1 MRAIVV
7 EEFGGPEVLQLTEV
21 TVPEPGPGQVS
32 IDVAYAGVNFAELKS
47 RSVGYRVPALPF
59 RPGLEVSGRIRAIG
73 EGVPEAYGL
82 RPGMPVAAL
91 TRFGGYAEVALAEAD
106 TVFAL
111 PEGVSLRTAAAL
123 PTVLPT
129 AHALLH
135 EIGRLQPGES
145 VLVQGAAG
153 GVGGVVGQLAKLAGA
168 GRVLGVVSGQA
179 KAEYALKTGY
189 DHVFVGAEF
198 TADAVREQTGGRGVD
213 LALDSVG
220 GDTFRESLAALNTFG
235 RLVSFGNAS
244 GDAPWQ
250 AGQTDLY
257 PGRTIAGMSVL
268 ELSHRDPEALRALT
282 ARAFA
287 LVAGGSVDP
296 LISAELPLADVAEA
310 HRLIESRTTTGKL
323 LLRVAGEEQQD
334 D

>member
-7 EEFGGPEVLQLTEV
+7 EEFGGPEVLQLTELP
-21 TVPEPGPGQVS
+21 VPEPGPGQVS
-32 IDVAYAGVNFAELKS
+32 IDVAYAGVNFAELKA
-47 RSVGYRVPALPF
+47 RSSGYRVPALPF
-59 RPGLEVSGRIRAIG
+59 QPGLEVSGRIRAVG

-82 RPGMPVAAL
+82 RPGLPVAAL
-91 TRFGGYAEVALAEAD
+91 TRFGGYADVAVADAD
-106 TVFAL
+106 TVFAV

-135 EIGRLQPGES
+135 EIGRLRTGES

-168 GRVLGVVSGQA
+168 GQVLGVVSSQA

-198 TADAVREQTGGRGVD
+198 TAEAVRERTGGRGVD
-213 LALDSVG
+213 LALDAVG
-220 GDTFRESLAALNTFG
+220 GDTLRESLAALTAFG
-235 RLVSFGNAS
+235 RLVSFGNAG

-250 AGQTDLY
+250 VGQNDLT
-257 PGRTIAGMSVL
+257 PGRTVAGMSIL
-268 ELSHRDPEALRALT
+268 ELSHRAPAELRTLT
-282 ARAFA
+282 DRAFA

-296 LISAELPLADVAEA
+296 LISAELPLADAVEA

-323 LLRVAGEEQQD
+323 LLRVAGE
-334 D
+334 

>member
-7 EEFGGPEVLQLTEV
+7 EEFGGPEVLQLTELP
-21 TVPEPGPGQVS
+21 VPEPGPGQVS
-32 IDVAYAGVNFAELKS
+32 IDVAYAGVNFAELKA
-47 RSVGYRVPALPF
+47 RSNGYRVPALPF
-59 RPGLEVSGRIRAIG
+59 QPGLEVSGRIRAVG

-82 RPGMPVAAL
+82 RPGLPVAAL
-91 TRFGGYAEVALAEAD
+91 TRFGGYADIAVADAD
-106 TVFAL
+106 TVFAV

-135 EIGRLQPGES
+135 EIGRLRAGES

-168 GRVLGVVSGQA
+168 GQVLGVVSSPA

-198 TADAVREQTGGRGVD
+198 TAEAVRERTGGQGVD
-213 LALDSVG
+213 LALDAVG
-220 GDTFRESLAALNTFG
+220 GDTFRESLAALTAFG

-244 GDAPWQ
+244 GEAPWQ
-250 AGQTDLY
+250 LGQNDLT
-257 PGRTIAGMSVL
+257 PGRTVAGLSIL
-268 ELSHRDPEALRALT
+268 ELSHRAPAELRTLT
-282 ARAFA
+282 DRAFA

-296 LISAELPLADVAEA
+296 LISAELPLTDAAEA

-323 LLRVAGEEQQD
+323 LLRVAGE
-334 D
+334 

>member
-7 EEFGGPEVLQLTEV
+7 EEFGGPEVLQLTELP
-21 TVPEPGPGQVS
+21 VPEPGPGQVS
-32 IDVAYAGVNFAELKS
+32 IDVAYAGVNFAELKA
-47 RSVGYRVPALPF
+47 RSSGYRVPALPF
-59 RPGLEVSGRIRAIG
+59 QPGLEVSGRIRAVG

-82 RPGMPVAAL
+82 RPGLPVAAL
-91 TRFGGYAEVALAEAD
+91 TRFGGYADVAVADAD
-106 TVFAL
+106 TVFAV

-135 EIGRLQPGES
+135 EIGRLRTGES

-168 GRVLGVVSGQA
+168 GQVLGVVSSQA

-198 TADAVREQTGGRGVD
+198 TAEAVRERTGGRGVD
-213 LALDSVG
+213 LALDAVG
-220 GDTFRESLAALNTFG
+220 GDTFRESLAALTAFG
-235 RLVSFGNAS
+235 RLVSFGNAG

-250 AGQTDLY
+250 VGQNDLT
-257 PGRTIAGMSVL
+257 PGRTVAGMSIL
-268 ELSHRDPEALRALT
+268 ELSHRAPAELRTLT
-282 ARAFA
+282 DRAFA

-296 LISAELPLADVAEA
+296 LISAELPLADAVEA

-323 LLRVAGEEQQD
+323 LLRVAGE
-334 D
+334 

>member
-7 EEFGGPEVLQLTEV
+7 EEFGGPEVLQLTELP
-21 TVPEPGPGQVS
+21 VPEPGPGQVS
-32 IDVAYAGVNFAELKS
+32 IDVAYAGVNFAELKARGS
-47 RSVGYRVPALPF
+47 GYRVPSLPF
-59 RPGLEVSGRIRAIG
+59 QPGLEVSGRIRAVG

-82 RPGMPVAAL
+82 RPGLPVAAL
-91 TRFGGYAEVALAEAD
+91 TRFGGYAEVAVADAD

-145 VLVQGAAG
+145 VLVQSAAG

-168 GRVLGVVSGQA
+168 GRVLGVVSAPA

-189 DHVFVGAEF
+189 DHVLVGAEF
-198 TADAVREQTGGRGVD
+198 TAQAVRSLTDGRGVD

-220 GDTFRESLAALNTFG
+220 GDTFRESLAALQTFG
-235 RLVSFGNAS
+235 RLISFGNA
-244 GDAPWQ
+244 GGGTPWQ
-250 AGQTDLY
+250 VGQNDLN
-257 PGRTIAGMSVL
+257 PGRTVAGMSIL
-268 ELSHRDPEALRALT
+268 ELSQRDPDELRALT

-287 LVAGGSVDP
+287 LVADGSVDP
-296 LISAELPLADVAEA
+296 LISAELPLAEVAEA

-323 LLRVAGEEQQD
+323 LLRVAGE
-334 D
+334 